1 MRRIGRVPSRRRVRT
16 DVSKSHLNHFN
27 AMKHLYLILVATM
40 IALSAAAQAPE
51 DESTMTREQ
60 REQHHE
66 QRVEERAVRHQN
78 ELKYMDSVVLSRNY
92 KFVPNSFQQEPAG
105 NMHQI
110 YSCLLYT
117 SDAADE

>member
-1 MRRIGRVPSRRRVRT
+1 
-16 DVSKSHLNHFN
+16 
-27 AMKHLYLILVATM
+27 MKHLYLILVATM

-51 DESTMTREQ
+51 DESTMTRAQ

-110 YSCLLYT
+110 YSVLYFL
-117 SDAADE
+117 SMRGDYMAIDMP

>member
-66 QRVEERAVRHQN
+66 QLLAAPADDRMASGQIVEDVG
-78 ELKYMDSVVLSRNY
+78 LSLI
-92 KFVPNSFQQEPAG
+92 
-105 NMHQI
+105 HI
-110 YSCLLYT
+110 
-117 SDAADE
+117 

>member
-1 MRRIGRVPSRRRVRT
+1 
-16 DVSKSHLNHFN
+16 
-27 AMKHLYLILVATM
+27 MKHLYLILVATM

-105 NMHQI
+105 E
-110 YSCLLYT
+110 YLYLSFFSLFMAT
-117 SDAADE
+117 ILTDARTRP

>member
-1 MRRIGRVPSRRRVRT
+1 
-16 DVSKSHLNHFN
+16 
-27 AMKHLYLILVATM
+27 MKHLYLILVATM

-78 ELKYMDSVVLSRNY
+78 ELKYMD
-92 KFVPNSFQQEPAG
+92 
-105 NMHQI
+105 
-110 YSCLLYT
+110 
-117 SDAADE
+117 